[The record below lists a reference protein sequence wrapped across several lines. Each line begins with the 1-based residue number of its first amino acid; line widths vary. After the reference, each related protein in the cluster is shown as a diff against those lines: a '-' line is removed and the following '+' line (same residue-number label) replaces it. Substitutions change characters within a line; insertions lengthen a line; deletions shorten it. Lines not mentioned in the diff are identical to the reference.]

1 MGVKICLGCMREI
14 GDVERCPYCG
24 FSRDDKVPQFAVKPK
39 TVLHNRYVVGR
50 MLQFDGEGLTY
61 IGYDCSKEC
70 AVYIREYMPQ
80 NLCTRQGDAI
90 LVNVGCDAKYKALKS
105 DFVDLYQHL
114 GELNSLENIIRVY
127 DLFEENNTVYSVYLK
142 YDAVPLNQYL
152 SEQAGELSWKQAS
165 ELFKPVLESLAVI
178 HSHGVVHRGISPE
191 TLMISENG
199 TMILTGFEICAARV
213 ANSELESKVYDGY
226 AAPEQYARMTPHGEW
241 TDVYALCAVLYKV
254 LSGTRPP
261 EANTRN
267 VNDNLIPLVQLNDTV
282 PRAVSEAVMRGMAY
296 DYRNRT
302 SNVRELVAGLY
313 HAGNFTIT
321 MDAMTAE
328 HTRYLEEAR
337 KKGAQDE
344 TQIINPAGEGDEP
357 PAKPVPP
364 WKKVLL
370 LCLPFVLLIAF
381 LLYWVMIGFGCQK
394 KDDNTSSEVSSEL
407 SSEISETSE
416 VSSEETSSEVSSE
429 ESPAVDLVQV
439 DNFIGMN
446 YDSVIQGN
454 PLYEDKFTFEIKREY
469 AEDEKG
475 IVMNQDIEAGTEV
488 ERYTKIVLYVSDGQE
503 PVTTITIESW
513 DSLKSWTAS
522 QLKSNLTSQGV
533 PEGKINMK
541 AQPSDTVAKDYIIS
555 VEGIGLGA
563 ETPLDSIG
571 TITIYYSSGPAQT
584 DEE

>member
-1 MGVKICLGCMREI
+1 
-14 GDVERCPYCG
+14 
-24 FSRDDKVPQFAVKPK
+24 
-39 TVLHNRYVVGR
+39 
-50 MLQFDGEGLTY
+50 
-61 IGYDCSKEC
+61 
-70 AVYIREYMPQ
+70 
-80 NLCTRQGDAI
+80 
-90 LVNVGCDAKYKALKS
+90 
-105 DFVDLYQHL
+105 
-114 GELNSLENIIRVY
+114 
-127 DLFEENNTVYSVYLK
+127 
-142 YDAVPLNQYL
+142 
-152 SEQAGELSWKQAS
+152 
-165 ELFKPVLESLAVI
+165 
-178 HSHGVVHRGISPE
+178 
-191 TLMISENG
+191 
-199 TMILTGFEICAARV
+199 MILTGFEICAARV

-337 KKGAQDE
+337 EKGAQDE

-429 ESPAVDLVQV
+429 ESPAVDLV
-439 DNFIGMN
+439 
-446 YDSVIQGN
+446 S
-454 PLYEDKFTFEIKREY
+454 K
-469 AEDEKG
+469 
-475 IVMNQDIEAGTEV
+475 
-488 ERYTKIVLYVSDGQE
+488 
-503 PVTTITIESW
+503 
-513 DSLKSWTAS
+513 
-522 QLKSNLTSQGV
+522 
-533 PEGKINMK
+533 
-541 AQPSDTVAKDYIIS
+541 
-555 VEGIGLGA
+555 
-563 ETPLDSIG
+563 
-571 TITIYYSSGPAQT
+571 
-584 DEE
+584 

>member
-191 TLMISENG
+191 TLMISEDG

-407 SSEISETSE
+407 SSAISETSE

-429 ESPAVDLVQV
+429 ESPAVDLVVV
-439 DNFIGMN
+439 DNFIDMN

-454 PLYEDKFTFEIKREY
+454 PLYEDKFTFDVKREHTD
-469 AEDEKG
+469 DEKG
-475 IVMNQDIEAGTEV
+475 TVIGQDIEAGTEV
-488 ERYTKIVLYVSDGQE
+488 ERYTKIILYVSDG
-503 PVTTITIESW
+503 PESVNV
-513 DSLKSWTAS
+513 SWSGMTVE
-522 QLKSNLTSQGV
+522 QLKAQLIEQGV
-533 PEGKINMK
+533 SESIISME
-541 AQPSDTVAKDYIIS
+541 AQPSDSVAQNMVIEVQGIS
-555 VEGIGLGA
+555 AGVDVPIN
-563 ETPLDSIG
+563 TISR
-571 TITIYYSSGPAQT
+571 ITIIYSSGPAQT